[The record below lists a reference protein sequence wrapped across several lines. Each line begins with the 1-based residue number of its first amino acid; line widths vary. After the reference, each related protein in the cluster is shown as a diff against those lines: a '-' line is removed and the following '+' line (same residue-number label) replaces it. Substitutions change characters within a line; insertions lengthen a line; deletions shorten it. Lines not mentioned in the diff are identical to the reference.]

1 MEEIIFKDKQV
12 NNAWKRIVANKYGER
27 FCFIS
32 NGISSIPETTSQA
45 NEIKDLRL
53 VLMALVK
60 QVGNGLIL

>member
-32 NGISSIPETTSQA
+32 NSMSSIPETTSQA

-60 QVGNGLIL
+60 QVVNGPIL